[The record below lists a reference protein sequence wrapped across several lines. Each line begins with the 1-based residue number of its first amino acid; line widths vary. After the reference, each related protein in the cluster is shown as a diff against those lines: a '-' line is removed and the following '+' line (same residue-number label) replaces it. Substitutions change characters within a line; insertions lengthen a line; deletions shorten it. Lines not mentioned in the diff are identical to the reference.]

1 MLKTLYN
8 DMDMNHMKEKQTIKS
23 QTLKKAIDEINK
35 MNDEYRQKAQDEKK
49 LQRGSNRKRN

>member
-1 MLKTLYN
+1 
-8 DMDMNHMKEKQTIKS
+8 MDMSHMKEKQTIKS

-49 LQRGSNRKRN
+49 LQRGNNRKRN

>member
-1 MLKTLYN
+1 
-8 DMDMNHMKEKQTIKS
+8 MDMNHMKEKQTIKS

-49 LQRGSNRKRN
+49 LQRNSDRKRN